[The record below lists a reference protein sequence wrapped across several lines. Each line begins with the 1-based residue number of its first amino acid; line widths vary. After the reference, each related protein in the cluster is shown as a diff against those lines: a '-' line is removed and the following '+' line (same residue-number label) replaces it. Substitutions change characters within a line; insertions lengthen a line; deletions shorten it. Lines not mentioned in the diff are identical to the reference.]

1 MKKSLFI
8 GIALLFFSTPLLAAT
23 IITAATVDGGSSTT
37 VTGGATISVEMF
49 VTTTGGGNAND
60 WESSQWRFGAA
71 GATTCVDHSDFLNAG
86 NHNLSFNITAPITDG
101 TYDLYL
107 VAYRNDT
114 CTGGNSGDFIL
125 NNAVIVSSGGS
136 CDAFTDD
143 FSSNSFTG
151 GSANWATNWIEVD
164 GAGAGAGSGNAQIS
178 GGILNLDDNPNTGGQ
193 PSLARQADLSAY
205 DTATLSFDFSTTAG
219 VDNSDAVI
227 LEISNNGG
235 GSYNPIETFTNING
249 VFNDTRS
256 IDITGDISANTRFR
270 FRVTNLYGG
279 GNEQFQVDNLQILA
293 CSTFTAPTVNTLSTD
308 DTTPVLD
315 GTFDSAGSTGGFT
328 VSVDGTTYT
337 LGSSPELTNVGD
349 DWTLDLSAATPLAVG
364 VYEVVASADDGAGT
378 VLTDATSNEL
388 TITAPVCTVTFRD
401 EFSNV
406 SFANNDG
413 DVNFTA
419 AWDEY
424 EGTSLTVPEASPDPT
439 IGHVSIS
446 GGQLVL
452 NNFSPESP
460 NSPGVVRELDLS
472 GYTSATFSF
481 DFVTSGG
488 VDADDS
494 LLISAS
500 ADGGA
505 NWTQLDDI
513 TGIGDTSGSRSY
525 DLTPYISANT
535 QISLRFNTAI
545 NTGNCCYGGVGETIS
560 IDNINIDAT
569 GACPVVPPYA
579 WFKLDASAG
588 TWDGTA
594 GEVVDDTGNIGGA
607 FALGTGSGVDAVPAR
622 ICNGVDVP
630 SNTTD
635 AAQYG
640 IDTSIDVDDDIG
652 GQGSINFWYRSNNA
666 WIGGGDRTLFD
677 ASPDDLTPADHYFLL
692 ALRNDGSLVFGLE
705 DSADGDFRIFTGANN
720 IAANTWAHIAVTW
733 DINGERRV
741 YLNGT
746 LIGTES
752 GATNGNMG
760 EFRTLYFG
768 DNRSTYHPDGSPN
781 SANGQID
788 EIRVYD
794 VVQTA
799 AQIDSDL
806 NATHPCPATPVAE
819 YRLDEASW
827 NGTAGEVTDSS
838 GNGLDGTSFAG
849 AVPVPAQ
856 VCNGALLN
864 GAGYVEVAD
873 NALLDIADE
882 LTVTAWVNTNAIPA
896 SGLKTILSKDENYE
910 FHINSSGQI
919 NWWWGGGAQELT
931 STGTLTAGDWYH
943 IAIVYSDAADFQAIY
958 INGVESGTNNQTGTL
973 TLNNDPL
980 QIGADQGFAGREFDG
995 LIDEV
1000 RIYNAALTPAEVNT
1014 VLNETRPCAATI
1026 SYYGISHGGVG
1037 VTCEAEAVTITA
1049 LDASDNPVSP
1059 SSSTTITLTTSQAI
1073 DGWALRNGDGT
1084 FIPPNQYTF
1093 DGIETAVEFWLTKT
1107 SATTA
1112 PHIDIDV
1119 SDGAITDLDDGGAQ
1133 DPALE
1138 FRDTAL
1144 RFYADGVYNDLGT
1157 RIAGKSS
1164 AGEQVLTLRAVQTN
1178 TDTGACEARVA
1189 GAQTVQMAYECMA
1202 PNTCS
1207 NLTNDGVTIIDSVIG
1222 GAGDTVTDNDAGASP
1237 LTYDDVGLTFDV
1249 NGIATW
1255 TMNYVD
1261 AGQIRLYASLD
1272 IPAAGEDPA
1281 DNLSGTSNIFTS
1293 VPAGLCVYTG
1303 DANADCASG
1312 DASCTAFTQAG
1323 QNFNLSVKA
1332 VAWETS
1338 GESNSAFCNNA
1349 TTPNFQLSIIGISH
1363 TRVAPVPGVDGS
1375 IDVSSFNT
1383 IASDDGDHTITNQQ
1397 VSEVGVFT
1405 FTASPPAYFGE
1416 TIADSTSA
1424 NIGRFY
1430 PAEFRLTN
1438 TSLTNRSAL
1447 GCVIPSPF
1455 TYMDENFQLGYRLT
1469 AYSGGGVAANVTQ
1482 NYTSTSGFAKL
1493 DTAAE
1498 LGYGTVETVGLA
1510 ELTTRLNPGSPT
1522 ITFNNGVANINDTLS
1537 LGREPTGLLDGAFN
1551 LSVGI
1556 APSDD
1561 DGVLLDS
1568 YDLDVNNDATD
1579 DHGQVA
1585 NTDIYY
1591 GRMALE
1597 NTFGSELVS
1606 LDMPMQAEY
1615 YDSASSSFLPNAAD
1629 DCTSFTSADLT
1640 LSSAVEAG
1648 QVDGDIIVL
1657 TVGASNKTSSISLLD
1672 PLVSGEA
1679 DLRFCPPGD
1688 PACTPGSG
1696 NEGYIDVEL
1705 DLSAYP
1711 YLQFD
1716 WNGDSVIDAND
1727 YPTARATFG
1736 IYRGNPAQIYYRQI
1750 YQ

>member
-1 MKKSLFI
+1 MKKSLFV
-8 GIALLFFSTPLLAAT
+8 GIALLFFSTPMLAAT
-23 IITAATVDGGSSTT
+23 FITSATVDGGGSTT
-37 VTGGATISVEMF
+37 VTGGATISVEVF

-60 WESSQWRFGAA
+60 WESTQWRFGAA
-71 GATTCVDHSDFLNAG
+71 GATTCVDHADFLSAG
-86 NHNLSFNITAPITDG
+86 NHNLSFNITAPATDG

-125 NNAVIVSSGGS
+125 NNAVIVSSGGGGGS
-136 CDAFTDD
+136 CDSFEDD

-151 GSANWATNWIEVD
+151 GSANWGTNWIEVD

-178 GGILNLDDNPNTGGQ
+178 GGMLNLDDQPNTGGQ
-193 PSLARQADLSAY
+193 PSLARQADLSSY
-205 DTATLSFDFSTTAG
+205 NTATLNFDFSTTAG
-219 VDNSDAVI
+219 VDNSDAVT
-227 LEISNNGG
+227 LEISNDGG

-249 VFNDTRS
+249 VFNGSRS

-270 FRVTNLYGG
+270 FRVSNLYGG
-279 GNEQFQVDNLQILA
+279 GNERFQVDNLQIDA
-293 CSTFTAPTVNTLSTD
+293 CSSLATPTVNTLSTD
-308 DTTPVLD
+308 DTTPILN
-315 GTFDSAGSTGGFT
+315 GTFDSAGSVGSFT
-328 VSVDGTTYT
+328 VTVDGTTYT
-337 LGSSPELTNVGD
+337 LGTSPELTNVGD
-349 DWTLDLSAATPLAVG
+349 DWTLDLSSASPLAIG
-364 VYEVVASADDGAGT
+364 VYEVVATSDDGAGT
-378 VLTDATSNEL
+378 ILSDATSNEL

-413 DVNFTA
+413 DVNFSA

-424 EGTSLTVPEASPDPT
+424 EGTSLTVPEGSPDPT
-439 IGHVSIS
+439 TGHVSIS

-460 NSPGVVRELDLS
+460 NAPGVVRELDLS

-505 NWTQLDDI
+505 SWTQLDDI

-569 GACPVVPPYA
+569 GACPAVPPYA
-579 WFKLDASAG
+579 WFKLDATAG
-588 TWDGTA
+588 SWNGTA
-594 GEVVDDTGNIGGA
+594 GEVVDDTGNVGGA
-607 FALGTGSGVDAVPAR
+607 LALGTGSGVDAVPAR

-635 AAQYG
+635 ADQWG
-640 IDTSIDVDDDIG
+640 IDTSIDIDDDIG

-666 WIGGGDRTLFD
+666 WIGGGDRSLFD
-677 ASPDDLTPADHYFLL
+677 ASPDDLTAQDHYFLL

-705 DSADGDFRIFTGANN
+705 DDADGDYRIFSGVNN
-720 IAANTWAHIAVTW
+720 IPANTWAHIAVTW
-733 DINGERRV
+733 DINGERRL
-741 YLNGT
+741 YLNGS

-752 GATNGNMG
+752 NATNGNMG

-768 DNRSTYHPDGSPN
+768 DNRSTYHPDGSAN

-799 AQIDSDL
+799 AQINTDF

-819 YRLDEASW
+819 YRLDEGFW
-827 NGTAGEVTDSS
+827 NGTAGEVLDSS
-838 GNGLDGTSFAG
+838 GNGLNGTSIAG

-856 VCNGALLN
+856 VCNGASLN
-864 GAGYVEVAD
+864 SSGYIEVAD

-882 LTVTAWVNTNAIPA
+882 LTVTAWINPDAIPA
-896 SGLKTILSKDENYE
+896 SGLKTIVSKDENYE
-910 FHINSSGQI
+910 FHLNSSGQI

-931 STGTLTAGDWYH
+931 STGTALTAGNWYH

-958 INGVESGTNNQTGTL
+958 INGVERGTNNQTGTL

-1000 RIYNAALTPAEVNT
+1000 RIYNAALTPAEVMT
-1014 VLNETRPCAATI
+1014 VMNETRPCPSTI
-1026 SYYGISHGGVG
+1026 NRYSISHGLVA

-1049 LDASDNPVSP
+1049 LDASGLPVSP
-1059 SSSTTITLTTSQAI
+1059 SSATTITLTTSQAI
-1073 DGWALRNGDGT
+1073 DGWALRNGGGSFT
-1084 FIPPNQYTF
+1084 PPNQYTF
-1093 DGIETAVEFWLTKT
+1093 NGVETAVEFWLTKT
-1107 SATTA
+1107 TATTA

-1119 SDGAITDLDDGGAQ
+1119 SDGTFSDPDDGGAE

-1157 RIAGKSS
+1157 RTAGKSS
-1164 AGEQVLTLRAVQTN
+1164 SGEQVLTLAAIQTN
-1178 TDTGACEARVA
+1178 SDTGACEARVT
-1189 GAQTVQMAYECMA
+1189 GPLTVQMAYECTS
-1202 PNTCS
+1202 PNTC
-1207 NLTNDGVTIIDSVIG
+1207 NTLINDGVTIVDSVIG
-1222 GAGDTVTDNDAGASP
+1222 GAGDTITDNDAGTSP
-1237 LTYDDVGLTFDV
+1237 LTYDDVDLTFDV

-1255 TMNYVD
+1255 TMTYRD
-1261 AGQIRLYASLD
+1261 AGQIRLNASLD

-1293 VPAGLCVYTG
+1293 VPAGLCVSRIAADT
-1303 DANADCASG
+1303 NADCPSG
-1312 DASCTAFTQAG
+1312 DASCTPFKRAG
-1323 QNFNLSVKA
+1323 ENFDLRIRA
-1332 VAWETS
+1332 VAWETA
-1338 GESNSAFCNNA
+1338 GESNTDFCSGNA
-1349 TTPNFQLSIIGISH
+1349 TTPNFQLSNIGITH
-1363 TRVAPVPGVDGS
+1363 NRVAPVPGVDGA
-1375 IDVSSFNT
+1375 ITVSSFNMIDT
-1383 IASDDGDHTITNQQ
+1383 DNGDHTITNMQ

-1405 FTASPPAYFGE
+1405 FEASPPAYFGE

-1430 PAEFRLTN
+1430 PAEFLLSN
-1438 TSLTNRSAL
+1438 TSITNRSDDPT
-1447 GCVIPSPF
+1447 CVSTF
-1455 TYMDENFQLGYRLT
+1455 TYMDENLELGYRLT
-1469 AYSGGGVAANVTQ
+1469 ARSVGGANVTQ
-1482 NYTSTSGFAKL
+1482 NYTTASGFAKL

-1498 LGYGTVETVGLA
+1498 LNYGAVETVGSTDLS
-1510 ELTTRLNPGSPT
+1510 TRLNPGAPT
-1522 ITFNNGVANINDTLS
+1522 ITFTNGVANLTETLNF
-1537 LGREPTGLLDGAFN
+1537 GRLAAGPDGAYD

-1556 APSDD
+1556 APVDDNDTVGDTSDD
-1561 DGVLLDS
+1561 VGLDS
-1568 YDLDVNNDATD
+1568 FNLDVAGGGN
-1579 DHGQVA
+1579 DHGLVG

-1591 GRMALE
+1591 GRVALG
-1597 NTFGSELVS
+1597 NTFGSELVD
-1606 LDMPMQAEY
+1606 LAMPMQAEY
-1615 YDSASSSFLPNAAD
+1615 YDSSSLSFLPNPSD
-1629 DCTSFTSADLT
+1629 NCTSFTTADLI
-1640 LSSAVEAG
+1640 LSSAVEGG
-1648 QVDGDIIVL
+1648 QKDSPASPSNRGSLAIVAVEVCPGS
-1657 TVGASNKTSSISLLD
+1657 TWTSPST
-1672 PLVSGEA
+1672 
-1679 DLRFCPPGD
+1679 CPPST
-1688 PACTPGSG
+1688 A
-1696 NEGYIDVEL
+1696 L
-1705 DLSAYP
+1705 DRIRSAVVKLVQLS
-1711 YLQFD
+1711 L
-1716 WNGDSVIDAND
+1716 G
-1727 YPTARATFG
+1727 FG
-1736 IYRGNPAQIYYRQI
+1736 RKLKLLLS
-1750 YQ
+1750 